1 MAVTKPELMP
11 VPFANAGLKNTI
23 PVTPPGGSAI
33 NQASYDAG
41 FPPTTMT
48 PIVSGGKPPRGRDMN
63 GILYDV
69 TSHLTY
75 LNAGGQYW
83 FDADFAS
90 KIGGYPLGAVLQ
102 SNDGKSSY
110 VSIVDNNTTDF
121 NSDPSSIGTS
131 WLPWA
136 GDGAS
141 SGSGILFGG
150 TAGGTSE
157 IITAAFEGLTE
168 LTDGLLVSFRATA
181 ANTSTNPSFNASSLG
196 ALTIVKGADLPL
208 AAGDIGGE
216 GYLAIL
222 QYSATWNKWVLQNPA
237 KGIDVS
243 TGVPV
248 GTVVMFTAAEPP
260 AGYLKCDGS
269 AIGRTTYPEL
279 YAAIGTTYGAG
290 DGSTT
295 FNLPDLIGRFAEG
308 SATPGTVK
316 EAGLPNIT
324 GTLYSVINEQGS
336 ASGAIQYA
344 ATETGV
350 AGTGTARQRGNY
362 TLNAS
367 ISNPIYGKSDTVQ
380 PPALTLLPCI
390 KAFDASVNPGLI
402 DITELANEVAGKA
415 DKTQVPNLAMPIGAI
430 YIQYAAQADPT
441 TLFGGTWENV
451 SATYAGL
458 FFRAEGGAAAAF
470 GSTQTDGAPNI
481 TGSIGVNDGGYASGA
496 FSDVVGAGWNFATRG
511 DTKINFVASNSNG
524 KYVLAEV
531 RPANS
536 TIRIWKRTA

>member
-63 GILYDV
+63 GILYEI
-69 TSHLTY
+69 TAHLTY

-136 GDGAS
+136 GEGAS

-216 GYLAIL
+216 GYLVLL
-222 QYSATWNKWVLQNPA
+222 QYSTTWNKWVLQNPA
-237 KGIDVS
+237 TGI
-243 TGVPV
+243 
-248 GTVVMFTAAEPP
+248 
-260 AGYLKCDGS
+260 
-269 AIGRTTYPEL
+269 
-279 YAAIGTTYGAG
+279 
-290 DGSTT
+290 
-295 FNLPDLIGRFAEG
+295 
-308 SATPGTVK
+308 
-316 EAGLPNIT
+316 NI
-324 GTLYSVINEQGS
+324 VIPS
-336 ASGAIQYA
+336 
-344 ATETGV
+344 
-350 AGTGTARQRGNY
+350 
-362 TLNAS
+362 
-367 ISNPIYGKSDTVQ
+367 
-380 PPALTLLPCI
+380 
-390 KAFDASVNPGLI
+390 
-402 DITELANEVAGKA
+402 
-415 DKTQVPNLAMPIGAI
+415 AMPVGAI
-430 YIQYAAQADPT
+430 YVQFAGQTDPT

-451 SATYAGL
+451 SAAYAGL
-458 FFRAEGGAAAAF
+458 FFRAEGGNAAAF
-470 GSTQTDGAPNI
+470 GLSQGGGAPNI
-481 TGSIGVNDGGYASGA
+481 MGFMGIAQMSNWSSNGAFYIGGDDGNQYNWNEFRASGA
-496 FSDVVGAGWNFATRG
+496 GQRGISVFFSAA
-511 DTKINFVASNSNG
+511 NSNG
-524 KYVLAEV
+524 TYSANEF
-531 RPANS
+531 RSANS

>member
-63 GILYDV
+63 GILYEI
-69 TSHLTY
+69 TAHLTY

-136 GDGAS
+136 GEGAS

-216 GYLAIL
+216 GYLVLL
-222 QYSATWNKWVLQNPA
+222 QYSTTWNKWVLQNPA
-237 KGIDVS
+237 TGINIVIPS
-243 TGVPV
+243 TMPV
-248 GTVVMFTAAEPP
+248 
-260 AGYLKCDGS
+260 
-269 AIGRTTYPEL
+269 
-279 YAAIGTTYGAG
+279 
-290 DGSTT
+290 
-295 FNLPDLIGRFAEG
+295 
-308 SATPGTVK
+308 
-316 EAGLPNIT
+316 
-324 GTLYSVINEQGS
+324 
-336 ASGAIQYA
+336 
-344 ATETGV
+344 
-350 AGTGTARQRGNY
+350 
-362 TLNAS
+362 
-367 ISNPIYGKSDTVQ
+367 
-380 PPALTLLPCI
+380 
-390 KAFDASVNPGLI
+390 
-402 DITELANEVAGKA
+402 
-415 DKTQVPNLAMPIGAI
+415 GAI
-430 YIQYAAQADPT
+430 YVQFAGQTDPT

-451 SATYAGL
+451 SAAYAGL
-458 FFRAEGGAAAAF
+458 FFRAEGGNAAAF
-470 GSTQTDGAPNI
+470 GSNQGGGAPDIAGFMGIAQMSNWSS
-481 TGSIGVNDGGYASGA
+481 TGAFYIGGDDGGQYNWNQFREGGSGQRGIYVY
-496 FSDVVGAGWNFATRG
+496 FSAAR
-511 DTKINFVASNSNG
+511 ANG
-524 KYVLAEV
+524 TYSANEV
-531 RPANS
+531 RSVNS
-536 TIRIWKRTA
+536 TVRIWKRTA

>member
-136 GDGAS
+136 GEGAS

-208 AAGDIGGE
+208 AAGDISGE

-269 AIGRTTYPEL
+269 AVGRTTYPEL

-324 GTLYSVINEQGS
+324 GSSGAPYYTALSISDFGAFYAEGDYSVP
-336 ASGAIQYA
+336 
-344 ATETGV
+344 
-350 AGTGTARQRGNY
+350 
-362 TLNAS
+362 
-367 ISNPIYGKSDTVQ
+367 ISNNGSTQLSNVRFDASRSNSIYGKSDTVQ

-402 DITELANEVAGKA
+402 DITELANDVAGKA
-415 DKTQVPNLAMPIGAI
+415 DISLSNLSATGKSVVASLAMPSSRYIDLTFGASGTTYTAPADGWVFLWRICSGQGGIAGLYGRVVSIFSGDANEEFCI
-430 YIQYAAQADPT
+430 YIPVAKGEVFNIYYAELKTGQSTDY
-441 TLFGGTWENV
+441 FRFF
-451 SATYAGL
+451 YAN
-458 FFRAEGGAAAAF
+458 
-470 GSTQTDGAPNI
+470 GSQ
-481 TGSIGVNDGGYASGA
+481 S
-496 FSDVVGAGWNFATRG
+496 
-511 DTKINFVASNSNG
+511 
-524 KYVLAEV
+524 
-531 RPANS
+531 
-536 TIRIWKRTA
+536 